1 MPGHFKDT
9 TANTNWFINTNTNMK
24 KIFVRA
30 AYSNDKK
37 FKLFFDIEVSM
48 ANEHSVQK
56 QYLALVFIRKVYRW
70 RVSNKSKEK
79 HRMDNGDD

>member
-1 MPGHFKDT
+1 
-9 TANTNWFINTNTNMK
+9 MK

-56 QYLALVFIRKVYRW
+56 QYLALVFIRKVYR
-70 RVSNKSKEK
+70 
-79 HRMDNGDD
+79 